1 MMKQMKDMRD
11 MVDAAPGM
19 IAQAPQ
25 LGAQVQQL
33 AAARLAT
40 VDPSNSRPTGWISGS
55 LRQSVTVPPERPRKA
70 NELSVRTN
78 ESRVASPPLNTFT
91 DGPNSLQ

>member
-19 IAQAPQ
+19 VAQAQQ

-40 VDPSNSRPTGWISGS
+40 VDPSNPRAGWISGC

-78 ESRVASPPLNTFT
+78 ESRAASPPLNAFT
-91 DGPNSLQ
+91 DGPNNLQ